1 MSPYITDIKII
12 NEIFYIFVF
21 LLSLACIFAFSVSQV
36 GPGPIQVR
44 CGHVG
49 PAGQRLPDL
58 TAQPCREVSKVS
70 TSRTLSNIPFNVLAM
85 EINSGQRR
93 F

>member
-49 PAGQRLPDL
+49 PAA
-58 TAQPCREVSKVS
+58 AQPHSA
-70 TSRTLSNIPFNVLAM
+70 TLPG
-85 EINSGQRR
+85 GQQGQHQQDSLQHS